1 MNYSIIESTE
11 LIQVGKVL
19 FAALTFK
26 VEAHF
31 DVQFSEVRF
40 ALPGS
45 YTSTQCV
52 SLLDH
57 QSFL

>member
-31 DVQFSEVRF
+31 DVQFSEVLN
-40 ALPGS
+40 ALS
-45 YTSTQCV
+45 HSDTSG
-52 SLLDH
+52 
-57 QSFL
+57 

>member
-26 VEAHF
+26 VVAHF
-31 DVQFSEVRF
+31 DVQFPEVLC
-40 ALPGS
+40 ALSHGN
-45 YTSTQCV
+45 TSG
-52 SLLDH
+52 
-57 QSFL
+57 